1 MSFIDIPEK
10 ETKPGEDT
18 LAIGGITLPASLINS
33 TLNDLDYL
41 KPGQFEFHDN
51 GADVLFVAHLD
62 TVQDGVPKI
71 TKVNEKTRE
80 IYHPCLDNRLG
91 LLAIRALIPHF
102 IKGPYDVL
110 LTTGEESGK
119 STAREFARDH
129 KDLLGR
135 YKVAVSFDRG
145 FETPALYS
153 SLRDKNWRDA
163 ITAIGFKPDSGSF
176 SDTTILAEGGMR
188 IINLPCG
195 MRDYHGKKAYAKL
208 AELEHSLGKLQVIV
222 DTARSLAPCERDAE
236 PTFYGGYQGGGY
248 STFPRASAS
257 LVGRGFQ
264 YRGLVNRT
272 VESVAEIHELLRTSS
287 DVDKELMDGAERYLY
302 KALLALETVKK
313 LTFDKSMAAYEER
326 CSSCKGIS
334 TRASLTDG
342 KCWTCQK
349 AEREASGKKKT
360 KKKDKP
366 KDYNCDLCFQPLK
379 DGEGWALR
387 DGKQICLQCFN
398 TQVYSGV

>member
-1 MSFIDIPEK
+1 MSFIDLPEK
-10 ETKPGEDT
+10 ETKPGEDS
-18 LAIGGITLPASLINS
+18 LAIGGISLSASLINS

-80 IYHPCLDNRLG
+80 IFHPCLDNRLG

-129 KDLLGR
+129 KEIMGR
-135 YKVAVSFDRG
+135 YKVAISFDRG

-153 SLRDKNWRDA
+153 SLRDKKWREA
-163 ITAIGFKPDSGSF
+163 IAALGFKPESGSF
-176 SDTTILAEGGMR
+176 SDTTILADAGMR
-188 IINLPCG
+188 IVNLPCG

-208 AELEHSLGKLQVIV
+208 AELEHSLSKLQEIV
-222 DTARSLAPCERDAE
+222 DVARTLEPDTREAE
-236 PTFYGGYQGGGY
+236 PPGWGGYSGGYQ
-248 STFPRASAS
+248 TFPRTSSS

-272 VESVAEIHELLRTSS
+272 MESLLEIHELLRSS
-287 DVDKELMDGAERYLY
+287 ADVDKGLMDHATRYLNT
-302 KALLALETVKK
+302 ALMSLETVKD
-313 LTFDKSMAAYEER
+313 LTFTKSMASYEER
-326 CSSCKGIS
+326 CSACNKIG
-334 TRASLTDG
+334 TRAALTDG
-342 KCWTCQK
+342 KCWECQK
-349 AEREASGKKKT
+349 AEGKKKT

-366 KDYNCDLCFQPLK
+366 KASHCKLCFKPLK
-379 DGEGWALR
+379 PDEGWALR
-387 DGKQICLQCFN
+387 DGAQICLDCFN
-398 TQVYSGV
+398 TEVYSGV